1 MNLLYPGFPG
11 GRIALRLLAVRLV
24 AGTAF
29 VYHGWPKLQHGPLEW
44 MGRNSEVPGILQ
56 AAAVFSEVV
65 GGVAWIL
72 GALTPLFSL
81 LLAGTMA
88 YATFL
93 VHIRAGHPFVSTEG
107 PSFELALVYLSVA
120 VLLLL
125 AGPGALSVDWC
136 LFGRGDQERGGRPAT

>member
-11 GRIALRLLAVRLV
+11 GRIALGLLAVRLV

-29 VYHGWPKLQHGPLEW
+29 VYHGWPKLQAPFGW
-44 MGRNSEVPGILQ
+44 MDRPDAPSGVPGFLQ

-65 GGVAWIL
+65 GGIAWIL

-88 YATFL
+88 YAAFL
-93 VHIRAGHPFVSTEG
+93 IHIPAGHHFVATQLGE
-107 PSFELALVYLSVA
+107 PSFELALAYLSVA

-125 AGPGALSVDWC
+125 AGPGLLSVDWC
-136 LFGRGDQERGGRPAT
+136 LFGRPKQKT